1 MASSKNVFSKDRRN
15 LVIAGLCIGVVAVLL
30 VILGNPKNMGF
41 CIACFIRDIAGAT
54 KLHSA
59 GVVQY
64 MRPEILGLV
73 LGAFVISLVTGEFK
87 PRGGSSPVLRFLI
100 SAMVMI
106 GALAFL
112 GCPFRMILRLSAGD
126 LNALIGLVG
135 FTAGIA
141 AGAFFLNRGFSLGR
155 AQVQSRLEGAALP
168 SVNILLL
175 ILAVA
180 APALFAASESGPG
193 SMHAAIAISLVAGLF
208 VGVLAQRTRLCM
220 VGGIR
225 DTLLL
230 GDATLL
236 LGFAAIF
243 IAALLMNIFTGN
255 FKLGFAGQPVA
266 HTGHVWNFLG
276 MFVVGLGSVLVGGCP
291 LRQLILAGEGN
302 TDSAISVLGM
312 FVGAAI
318 AHNFDLAGK
327 AGTTEGL
334 SVRGRIVVIACA
346 VIVVCIASIVT
357 FTGKKSERKA

>member
-15 LVIAGLCIGVVAVLL
+15 LILAGLCIGVVSVLL
-30 VILGNPKNMGF
+30 VIFGNPKNMGF

-54 KLHSA
+54 KLHTA

-64 MRPEILGLV
+64 LRPEILGLV
-73 LGAFVISLVTGEFK
+73 LGAFVISLATGEFK
-87 PRGGSSPVLRFLI
+87 PRGGSSPILRFFI
-100 SAMVMI
+100 SFMVMI

-135 FTAGIA
+135 FTCGIA
-141 AGAFFLNRGFSLGR
+141 TGAFFLNRGFSLGR
-155 AQVQSRLEGAALP
+155 TQNQSRIEGAALP
-168 SVNILLL
+168 SANVLLL
-175 ILAVA
+175 ILALTV
-180 APALFAASESGPG
+180 PTLFAASEKGPG
-193 SMHAAIAISLVAGLF
+193 SMHAAIGISLVAGLL

-230 GDATLL
+230 KDPTLL
-236 LGFAAIF
+236 MGFAAIF

-255 FKLGFAGQPVA
+255 FNFGFEGQPVA
-266 HTGHVWNFLG
+266 HTGHIWNFLG

-302 TDSAISVLGM
+302 TDSAVSVLGM
-312 FVGAAI
+312 FVGAAF

-334 SVRGRIVVIACA
+334 NSTGRIA
-346 VIVVCIASIVT
+346 VILCVVVLLCIAGIVT
-357 FTGKKSERKA
+357 FVRNKSEKKV